1 MEWIPGMSI
10 IVHSATENQF
20 SSSHGGSSEAFFW
33 ISAWLFFIHHAIN
46 MSTCFWRCH
55 ESEVKWI
62 LWREESIWGGNLCD
76 LNPQRNCRHLVNKG
90 QGTLKWWKLVLKPL
104 TISLFLL
111 QDSWSFSSITE
122 AHLTLTLLEV
132 SEQYCFSLLL
142 VFKYLRIKL
151 PPGLL
156 LPQKG
161 A

>member
-1 MEWIPGMSI
+1 MNPQNEDNSPFRHREPILFKSWRKFWGIFLNKCLTFFYSPCNKYINVFLKVSWIWGQ
-10 IVHSATENQF
+10 VNF
-20 SSSHGGSSEAFFW
+20 
-33 ISAWLFFIHHAIN
+33 
-46 MSTCFWRCH
+46 
-55 ESEVKWI
+55 
-62 LWREESIWGGNLCD
+62 WREESIWGGNLSD

-132 SEQYCFSLLL
+132 SEQYCFSLLS